1 MCRQT
6 EYRVF
11 NKNTNTMKL
20 YKYRAD
26 IYRDLLTLV
35 NNQIYAPTAQNLND
49 PAETIVNDSKMYEVF
64 NLIEKSGL
72 PINIAKDNYAKIIA
86 QARTKLGIFSLSK
99 TVFNE
104 LLWAYYTN
112 GHKGFCIE
120 YDFEKLQKSLPKEQL
135 HGIFSVQYKNDT
147 PEFSMNSI
155 TYNLVDDTQFI
166 KCLIAT
172 KSTAWEREE
181 EIRITLYSSG
191 LLGISPESVTGIYFG
206 LRMPESDKEL
216 VKNSLKGRSIKYY
229 QMKLKPNSYL
239 LEAELIK

>member
-1 MCRQT
+1 
-6 EYRVF
+6 
-11 NKNTNTMKL
+11 MKL
-20 YKYRAD
+20 YKYGAD

-35 NNQIYAPTAQNLND
+35 NNQIYVPTVQNLND

-72 PINIAKDNYAKIIA
+72 SINIAKDNYAKIIA
-86 QARTKLGIFSLSK
+86 QVRTELGIFSLSK

-112 GHKGFCIE
+112 GHRGFCIE
-120 YDFEKLQKSLPKEQL
+120 YNLEELEKSLPKEQL
-135 HGIFSVQYKNDT
+135 HGIFSVQYKNEI
-147 PEFSMNSI
+147 PEFSIKSI
-155 TYNLVDDTQFI
+155 ANYLENDEQFI

-206 LRMPESDKEL
+206 LRMAESDKEL
-216 VKNSLKGRSIKYY
+216 VKNSLKGRNIKYY

>member
-1 MCRQT
+1 
-6 EYRVF
+6 
-11 NKNTNTMKL
+11 MKL

-35 NNQIYAPTAQNLND
+35 NNQIYVPTVQNLND
-49 PAETIVNDSKMYEVF
+49 PAETMVNDSKMYEVF

-120 YDFEKLQKSLPKEQL
+120 YDFEQLQKSFPDGLLQSTFE
-135 HGIFSVQYKNDT
+135 VQYNNDT
-147 PEFSMNSI
+147 PEFSINSI
-155 TYNLVDDTQFI
+155 INYLENDAQFV
-166 KCLIAT
+166 KCIIAT
-172 KSTAWEREE
+172 KSMAWEREE

-191 LLGISPESVTGIYFG
+191 LFEISPESVTGIYFG
-206 LRMPESDKEL
+206 LRMSESDKEL
-216 VKNSLKGRSIKYY
+216 IKKTLKGRNIKYY

-239 LEAELIK
+239 LEAELIN

>member
-1 MCRQT
+1 
-6 EYRVF
+6 
-11 NKNTNTMKL
+11 MKL

-72 PINIAKDNYAKIIA
+72 SINIAKDNYAKIIA
-86 QARTKLGIFSLSK
+86 QVRTELGIFSLSK

-112 GHKGFCIE
+112 GHRGFCIE
-120 YDFEKLQKSLPKEQL
+120 YDFEQLQKSFPDGLLQSTFE
-135 HGIFSVQYKNDT
+135 VQYNNDT
-147 PEFSMNSI
+147 PEFSINSI
-155 TYNLVDDTQFI
+155 INYLENDAQFV

-172 KSTAWEREE
+172 KSMAWEREE

-191 LLGISPESVTGIYFG
+191 LFEISPESVTGIYFG
-206 LRMPESDKEL
+206 LRMPDSDKEL
-216 VKNSLKGRSIKYY
+216 IKNTLKGRNIKYY

>member
-1 MCRQT
+1 
-6 EYRVF
+6 
-11 NKNTNTMKL
+11 MKV
-20 YKYRAD
+20 YKYRSD

-35 NNQIYAPTAQNLND
+35 NNQIYAPTVQNLND
-49 PAETIVNDSKMYEVF
+49 PAETIVNDSEMHEVF
-64 NLIEKSGL
+64 DLIEKDGL
-72 PINIAKDNYAKIIA
+72 PRNIAEDNYNKIITD
-86 QARTKLGIFSLSK
+86 ARTKLGIFSLSE
-99 TVFNE
+99 TVVNE

-120 YDFEKLQKSLPKEQL
+120 YDFEQLQRSLPKEHL
-135 HGIFSVQYKNDT
+135 HSIFNVQYKNET
-147 PEFSMNSI
+147 PEFTLNSI
-155 TYNLVDDTQFI
+155 TNYLENDSQFV

-172 KSTAWEREE
+172 KSMPWEHEE

-191 LLGISPESVTGIYFG
+191 LFEISPESVTGIYFG

-216 VKNSLKGRSIKYY
+216 VKNSLKGRNIKYY